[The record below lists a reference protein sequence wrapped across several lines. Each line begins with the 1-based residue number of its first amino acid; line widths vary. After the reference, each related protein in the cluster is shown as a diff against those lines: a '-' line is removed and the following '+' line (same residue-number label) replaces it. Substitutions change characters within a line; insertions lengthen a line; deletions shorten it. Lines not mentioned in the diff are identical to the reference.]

1 MALTMNGKVQKHR
14 NQCVMD
20 RCGGRDTVL
29 YYRGRD
35 IGRNPMHL
43 CSACVHDIVER
54 FIALEGREK
63 AFAVLGDLIPAIL
76 PAAEENGDTEVT
88 EVTEVSEVTVVT
100 AESAEEFDAD
110 AIADK
115 AFAEAKKRRKKGGT
129 E

>member
-76 PAAEENGDTEVT
+76 PAAEENGDTEET
-88 EVTEVSEVTVVT
+88 EVTVAT
-100 AESAEEFDAD
+100 ADSAEEFDAD

-115 AFAEAKKRRKKGGT
+115 AFTEAKKRRKKGGT